1 MAADLHRIA
10 VDVGAAAIS
19 RGPDVPRAAGNGGL
33 RRGLLEHRG
42 VGERHIRRKCGRTLG
57 RKAHGRAEPGHAA
70 RLRERIEH
78 QSQERIRR
86 LEACLLSAGV
96 NLARELGQG
105 IHKLRPPLRL
115 QRQGQ

>member
-1 MAADLHRIA
+1 ML
-10 VDVGAAAIS
+10 AAAVT
-19 RGPDVPRAAGNGGL
+19 RGPDVPGAAGNGGL
-33 RRGLLEHRG
+33 RRRRGLLEHRG

-57 RKAHGRAEPGHAA
+57 RKAHARAEPGRAA
-70 RLRERIEH
+70 RLRERVEH

-86 LEACLLSAGV
+86 LEACLLGAGV